1 MDYNF
6 YKLVYND
13 KHKTYRNAWMLMS
26 KEQFIKK
33 MKNNGH
39 TDESIDDILK
49 TKEEIEK
56 DLHMK
61 VGYELFLTINP
72 KYKIKTL
79 N

>member
-1 MDYNF
+1 
-6 YKLVYND
+6 
-13 KHKTYRNAWMLMS
+13 MLMS

-33 MKNNGH
+33 MKENGH
-39 TDESIDDILK
+39 TNESIDDILK

-72 KYKIKTL
+72 KCKIKTL